1 MAATPENADRPQMH
15 WSETSQNV
23 RIYSAQSFSRTVEI
37 FPSITDSLFEP
48 LSDVNKSIGGL
59 SRVQFLIGMLTGDP
73 SLRGV
78 MKAISFAAGG
88 VQDGE
93 IKLNQL
99 VWRLSLA
106 DRTLSDVLA
115 GKLAN

>member
-1 MAATPENADRPQMH
+1 
-15 WSETSQNV
+15 
-23 RIYSAQSFSRTVEI
+23 
-37 FPSITDSLFEP
+37 
-48 LSDVNKSIGGL
+48 
-59 SRVQFLIGMLTGDP
+59 MLAGDP

-78 MKAISFAAGG
+78 MKAFSFAAGG